1 MTKTKKT
8 VAALLAVLAVGAT
21 AAAGAAITR
30 NQSTAFAG
38 TDAVS
43 EVTPVAGSKENP
55 VAAVAGANTI
65 SKMVVGGNAE
75 MGYKELVYYMTFTP
89 ANSGMYNFTHSNPDI
104 GVGEISSATDV
115 PYGDWNEDLTVYSV
129 ELTANIEYT
138 ILVNNFDW
146 NVVLDSYELGAEY
159 ALAAPETITIAYAS
173 EAAGSTRDNALPYN
187 VGDTIL
193 VSAGH
198 APVWYSFSGVADTNY
213 YLISLKGTASV
224 NYVFRNN
231 LYTLTEVT
239 ENYSEFA
246 RTGNLYIC
254 VTPTA
259 TQSAE
264 IQILDQSKQTAGSC
278 IVTAAAIPDDGIVGD
293 GVWYTYTAAVNGSA
307 ALAPT
312 ADAYVVETEEGTVTL
327 CGNVEVYEE
336 YTHIGTLTNGAYVP
350 AALPAEGEEV
360 PSYANVTLTEGK
372 TYRFYAPK
380 YVYQESN
387 EQGEIIL
394 TIDVYSKLTI
404 G

>member
-21 AAAGAAITR
+21 AAAGVAITR

-43 EVTPVAGSKENP
+43 ATPVAGSEESP
-55 VAAVAGANTI
+55 VAAVAGVNTI

-75 MGYKELVYYMTFTP
+75 MDYKELVYYMTFTP

-146 NVVLDSYELGAEY
+146 TVVLDSYELGAEY
-159 ALAAPETITIAYAS
+159 TLAAPETITIAYAS
-173 EAAGSTRDNALPYN
+173 EAAGSTRDNALTYN

-213 YLISLKGTASV
+213 YLISLQGTASV

-231 LYTLTEVT
+231 LVKLTEVT

-254 VTPTA
+254 VTPTEA
-259 TQSAE
+259 EPAE
-264 IQILDQSKQTAGSC
+264 IQILDQSKQTTGSC
-278 IVTAAAIPDDGIVGD
+278 IVTAAAIPEDGIVGD
-293 GVWYTYTAAVNGSA
+293 GVWYTYTAAAGVA
-307 ALAPT
+307 ASVVPT
-312 ADAYVVETEEGTVTL
+312 ADAYVVQTEEGAVTL
-327 CGNVEVYEE
+327 CGTVEVYEG
-336 YTHIGTLTNGAYVP
+336 YTHIGTLTNGSYVP

-360 PSYANVTLTEGK
+360 PSYTNVTLTEGK
-372 TYRFYAPK
+372 TYAFYAPK

-394 TIDVYSKLTI
+394 TVDVYSKLTI